1 MARAFLARDFIPW
14 RRATR
19 HETARD
25 IRRGPRIAVVG
36 NCQARVVAQAIRV
49 FDPSAQVTLIPM
61 AGLGKEQRR
70 LAAFAESL
78 SGFDAVFSQPF
89 AAGFFPDGGADALLA
104 ALPRARL
111 FPAIVFNAFHPDAV
125 YVGDLVSMA
134 RTRLV
139 PSPMHT
145 YHSAITLFGH
155 LRGLPPERIARLFRE
170 DVFARLG
177 YLDAWPR
184 AAAELTAAGEAI
196 GFDLRADM
204 QRWGRS
210 GAFMH
215 NINHPKLF
223 VLGDVARRLL
233 YDAGFSPAELELS
246 AYLVDEL
253 VQDAIWP
260 IYEPVAAIY
269 GVSGS
274 YLFKRR
280 QKKQGEPPS
289 LLGLDAFVAESL
301 EIYRT
306 RSTAELGCERVAQWS
321 RQPDICALFDAA

>member
-1 MARAFLARDFIPW
+1 MGRAFLARDFIPW

-19 HETARD
+19 KEAARD
-25 IRRGPRIAVVG
+25 LRTGPRIAVVG

-49 FDPSAQVTLIPM
+49 FEPSARVTLVPM
-61 AGLGKEQRR
+61 AGLGKEQRT

-78 SGFDAVFSQPF
+78 RGFDAVFSQPF

-111 FPAIVFNAFHPDAV
+111 FPAIVFNAFHPDSV
-125 YVGDLVSMA
+125 YVGDLSSMA
-134 RTRLV
+134 RARLV

-155 LRGLPPERIARLFRE
+155 LRGLPKERIVRLFRE
-170 DVFARLG
+170 DVYARLG
-177 YLDAWPR
+177 YLDAWRR
-184 AAAELTAAGEAI
+184 AAAELTSAGEAI
-196 GFDLRADM
+196 DFDLRADL
-204 QRWGRS
+204 QRWARS

-233 YDAGFSPAELELS
+233 AEAGLSPAELELD

-260 IYEPVAAIY
+260 IYEPVASVY
-269 GVSGS
+269 GVRGS

-280 QKKQGEPPS
+280 QKANEPPS

-301 EIYRT
+301 AIYRT
-306 RSTAELGCERVAQWS
+306 RSKDELRCERVAQWA
-321 RQPDICALFDAA
+321 RQPDISALFDGD